1 LGIVTFKSPAIDGSA
16 ADSTI
21 ANATNPAIGKRIM
34 INHLSGSMIRHARGR
49 VNPPPRCVAT
59 PIRYNIVMA
68 RTPAARKTPKRGLTT
83 PRGFRAAAGTCG
95 IKPSGHPDLA
105 LIVADRPAVAAGM
118 FTTNKVAGAPV
129 IISKRHVRNATARAI
144 VCNSGVANVCT
155 GEQGIQDAIDMCR
168 HTAAAVGCE
177 PGDVLVCSTGV
188 IGPRLPID
196 KIQRGIP
203 VVAHRLA
210 RGPNADRAA
219 ARGILTT
226 DLVPKT
232 AYKGVRLGGKLVHI
246 AGIAKG
252 SGMIAPHMATM
263 LAFITT
269 DAAIAPAQLKAALR
283 QATSASFNRISV
295 DTDTSTSDSVL
306 ILASGAARNRKLT
319 AAGDDYRKFADALTE
334 VCQSLAYQII
344 KDGEGATKVFRLEV
358 RGARG
363 IKDAD
368 LVGRAVVGS
377 PLVKTAVHGSDPNWG
392 RILAAAGRSGAHVN
406 PDKLNLTIGDQPV
419 LQHGQPLELNITQQR
434 NLARI
439 MKRREITFT
448 LDLQVGKATADWLGC
463 DLSKQYVT
471 INADYTT

>member
-1 LGIVTFKSPAIDGSA
+1 M
-16 ADSTI
+16 I
-21 ANATNPAIGKRIM
+21 AETR
-34 INHLSGSMIRHARGR
+34 LT
-49 VNPPPRCVAT
+49 RCVAAA
-59 PIRYNIVMA
+59 IRYNIDMA
-68 RTPAARKTPKRGLTT
+68 RTSTTRKTTQRGLTT

-105 LIVADRPAVAAGM
+105 LIVADKPCAAAGM
-118 FTTNKVAGAPV
+118 FTTNKVVGAPV
-129 IISKRHVRNATARAI
+129 TISKRHIRSGTARAI
-144 VCNSGVANVCT
+144 ICNSGVSNVCT
-155 GEQGIQDAIDMCR
+155 GKQGIQDAIDMCR
-168 HTAAAVGCE
+168 HTAAAVECE

-188 IGPRLPID
+188 IGPLLPMD
-196 KIQRGIP
+196 KIRRGIP
-203 VVAHRLA
+203 AVANRLA
-210 RGPNADRAA
+210 RGSRADRAA

-226 DLVPKT
+226 DLTPKT
-232 AYKGVRLGGKLVHI
+232 AYKGVRLGGLRAGASGKLVHI

-252 SGMIAPHMATM
+252 SGMIAPNMATM

-269 DAAIAPAQLKAALR
+269 DAAIAPALLKTALR
-283 QATSASFNRISV
+283 EATTASFNRISV

-306 ILASGAARNRKLT
+306 ILASGEARNRKL
-319 AAGDDYRKFADALTE
+319 AANSADYHKFVDALTE

-344 KDGEGATKVFRLEV
+344 KDGEGATKVFRVEV
-358 RGARG
+358 RGARN

-368 LVGRAVVGS
+368 LIGRAVVGS

-406 PDKLNLTIGDQPV
+406 PDKACLTIGDQPV
-419 LQHGQPLELNITQQR
+419 LEAGQPLVLNITQQR
-434 NLARI
+434 KLARI

-448 LDLQVGKATADWLGC
+448 LNLHIGKADADWLGC